1 MIFDVFH
8 SRSKVRNFIDFL
20 DFFLMIQSRFP
31 FARYFHSREDMF
43 AILQSHGLVRRVLE
57 FGVSKGYLSN
67 FVLGKLRVNIL
78 SWHGFDTFEGLSDG
92 WRDLPKGAY
101 TNGGEVPASKFQQ
114 VVFVKGRVEE
124 TLKNFQLQRKDSDK
138 VLVLFDLDLYEP
150 SLFSYLAIR
159 SSLLPGDLLYFD
171 QAFDHGERKIIL
183 DYLLNDF
190 EVELLGYT
198 YFSCI
203 FKITQSLK

>member
-1 MIFDVFH
+1 
-8 SRSKVRNFIDFL
+8 
-20 DFFLMIQSRFP
+20 
-31 FARYFHSREDMF
+31 MF
-43 AILQSHGLVRRVLE
+43 RVLESHGSGLRVLE

-67 FVLGKLRVNIL
+67 FVLGRLRVNIL
-78 SWHGFDTFEGLSDG
+78 SWYGFDTFEGLSDG

-101 TNGGEVPASKFQQ
+101 TNGGEIPASKFQQ
-114 VVFVKGRVEE
+114 VVFIKGRIEE
-124 TLKNFQLQRKDSDK
+124 TLKNFPIKRIDLEN

-150 SLFSYLAIR
+150 SLLSYLTIR
-159 SSLLPGDLLYFD
+159 SSLMAGDLLYFD
-171 QAFDHGERKIIL
+171 QAFDQGERKIIFE
-183 DYLLNDF
+183 YLLKDF